1 MTDILDE
8 LSMDDPRPIED
19 DREEETSL
27 GESRRPTAEERD
39 AYDEQVAKFDLQD
52 FINSIH
58 TSQVTVRLYSRGDLE
73 ERISRLRHK
82 LLEQFQRGDLTGQR
96 EIGEKIQ
103 TLIAEYHAQY
113 LDITLAEASKAQQ
126 ALAVKEARAAGVT
139 NRNHTTL
146 WIIASQI
153 VEPAEIDGPLLI
165 AWSQQIPSQIK
176 SLVKAWGQLQ
186 KLDVD
191 GLPAF

>member
-1 MTDILDE
+1 MSDFLDE
-8 LSMDDPRPIED
+8 LSLVDHRPVED
-19 DREEETSL
+19 DREEEMSL
-27 GESRRPTAEERD
+27 GESRRPTVEERD

-82 LLEQFQRGDLTGQR
+82 QLEQFQRGDLIGQR
-96 EIGEKIQ
+96 ETGKKIQ
-103 TLIAEYHAQY
+103 NLIAEYHAQY
-113 LDITLAEASKAQQ
+113 LDVTLAEASKAQQ

-139 NRNHTTL
+139 NRNHMTL
-146 WIIASQI
+146 WVIASQI
-153 VEPAEIDGPLLI
+153 VEPVEIDGPMLI
-165 AWSQQIPSQIK
+165 AWSQEIPSQIR

-186 KLDVD
+186 DLDVD
-191 GLPAF
+191 GLPSF